1 MKILFSEQAWTE
13 YLYWQQTNKRMIR
26 KINALSKDISRH
38 PNTGI
43 GKPEMLKHDLASLW
57 SRRIDHEHRL
67 VYKVTTE
74 EVRVYSYRFHYD

>member
-13 YLYWQQTNKRMIR
+13 YLYWQHTDKRMIR
-26 KINALSKDISRH
+26 KINALIKDISRH

-43 GKPEMLKHDLASLW
+43 GKSEMLKHDLAGLW

-67 VYKVTTE
+67 IYKANRD
-74 EVRVYSYRFHYD
+74 EVRIYSCRYHYD